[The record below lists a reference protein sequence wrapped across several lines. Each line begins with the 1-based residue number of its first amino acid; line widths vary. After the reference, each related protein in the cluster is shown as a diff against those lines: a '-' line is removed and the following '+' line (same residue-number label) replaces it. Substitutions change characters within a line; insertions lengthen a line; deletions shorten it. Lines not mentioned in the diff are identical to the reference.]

1 MGTSLEIKD
10 VSVSFGSG
18 SGAGAVEHF
27 SMDLQ
32 DNSRTV
38 LIGETGS
45 GKSVLLLSILKLLPQ
60 TAHVSGQVLFQGENL
75 LEKSE
80 KELERI
86 RGNQIAYIP
95 QGSGNGLNPLL
106 KVGFQVGEPMMEHCN
121 VSKKEAIAK
130 SIWLLRKFHIGQE
143 ETRAKAYPHTF
154 SGGMRQRAMVAMGI
168 SAGASILLADEPT
181 KGLDY
186 NRIDMV
192 AQCFETLKNK
202 TLLCVTHD
210 ITFAQ
215 RIAEHIVVMYAAQ
228 QLEEADRDEFF
239 RNPLHPYSRAILD
252 AMPERGLKSSV
263 GFAPPHAS
271 YADSGCRFAARCPH
285 RMECCNRVPPMF
297 EKNHHKVRCWLY
309 AD

>member
-1 MGTSLEIKD
+1 MGTIIEIKD

-27 SMDLQ
+27 SMELQ
-32 DNSRTV
+32 ENSRTV

-60 TAHVSGQVLFQGENL
+60 SAQITGQVLFQEENL

-80 KELERI
+80 KELEHI

-106 KVGFQVGEPMMEHCN
+106 KVGFQVGEPMMEHCGAT
-121 VSKKEAIAK
+121 KKEAIAK
-130 SIWLLRKFHIGQE
+130 SVSLLRRFHIGQE
-143 ETRAKAYPHTF
+143 EQRVKAYPHTF

-168 SAGASILLADEPT
+168 SAGATLLLADEPT

-192 AQCFETLKNK
+192 AQCFETLENK

-210 ITFAQ
+210 INFAQ
-215 RIAEHIVVMYAAQ
+215 RVGDHVSVMYAAQ
-228 QLEEADRDEFF
+228 QLEEADKEEFF
-239 RNPLHPYSRAILD
+239 SNPLHPYSRAILD

-263 GFAPPHAS
+263 GFAPSHES
-271 YADSGCRFAARCPH
+271 YAHSGCRFASRCPH
-285 RMECCNRVPPMF
+285 RMECCNQNPPMF